1 MQGFYTLDH
10 VYFRHSILSMA
21 GGTTGEV
28 HSADS
33 AAMTTMEFG
42 VNMTCQRYLLY
53 NWYRGRLVLIQV

>member
-10 VYFRHSILSMA
+10 VYFRHIILSMA

-28 HSADS
+28 RSADS

-53 NWYRGRLVLIQV
+53 YW